1 MENVLRSLIVIEN
14 EFLISHVVLSF
25 VNDDKVFG
33 VVRAS
38 EESVGNFDSS
48 FVRKVADAL
57 RHHFA
62 GEADLNFLYVGERY
76 DSAAGEFH
84 LIYTDGSAVDGGV
97 EVVVRIDL
105 VEVF

>member
-1 MENVLRSLIVIEN
+1 MENVFKSLSVIEK
-14 EFLISHVVLSF
+14 EFFICHAVLSF
-25 VNDDKVFG
+25 VSDNTVFG

-38 EESVGNFDSS
+38 EESIGNFDGE
-48 FVRKVADAL
+48 FLRKVTNAL

-62 GEADLNFLYVGERY
+62 GESGLDFYYVGERY

-84 LIYTDGSAVDGGV
+84 LIYKDGSAVDGGV